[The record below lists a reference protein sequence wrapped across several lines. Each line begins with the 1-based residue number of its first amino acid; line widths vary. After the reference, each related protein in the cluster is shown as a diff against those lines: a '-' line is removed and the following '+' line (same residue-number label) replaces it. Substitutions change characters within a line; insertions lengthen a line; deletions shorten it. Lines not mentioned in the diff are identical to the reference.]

1 MNLKDKICVLLIA
14 LFAFS
19 VNAQKYKDNISV
31 VLFSAEFVEQVSL
44 KDFRE
49 HNTYIFDFE
58 NVKHEKYFMDE
69 SIEYLPTLILY
80 NKGNQIIRIEADI
93 TLKLPEDYKKKI
105 NSQIDKLIENK
116 F

>member
-1 MNLKDKICVLLIA
+1 MN
-14 LFAFS
+14 
-19 VNAQKYKDNISV
+19 
-31 VLFSAEFVEQVSL
+31 
-44 KDFRE
+44 
-49 HNTYIFDFE
+49 
-58 NVKHEKYFMDE
+58 E

-105 NSQIDKLIENK
+105 NLQIDKQIENK